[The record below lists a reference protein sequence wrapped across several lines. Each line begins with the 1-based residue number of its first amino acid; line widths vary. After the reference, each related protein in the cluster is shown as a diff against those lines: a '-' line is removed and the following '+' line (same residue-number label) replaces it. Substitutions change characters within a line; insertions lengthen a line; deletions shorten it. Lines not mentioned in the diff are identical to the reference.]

1 VVAEFVKGKARRIFR
16 MDFLDDTTRV
26 NNDFDDD
33 FDARFYNTELDES
46 EPPSEPL
53 FLAEPSDDD
62 EVIEVPKP
70 TDPRVKKRLSSP
82 EIAPPTKRRRLGKS
96 VPPCHTSH

>member
-1 VVAEFVKGKARRIFR
+1 

-33 FDARFYNTELDES
+33 FAGFYSTEPDE
-46 EPPSEPL
+46 SEPL

-62 EVIEVPKP
+62 EVVEVPKP
-70 TDPRVKKRLSSP
+70 TISGAKKRLSSP
-82 EIAPPTKRRRLGKS
+82 EITLPTKRRRLGKN
-96 VPPCHTSH
+96 VNPPCRASH